1 MLLRPRRPQL
11 RKTVDWDLGHRRLNV
26 AELAAMSRTAG
37 KNCRAAA
44 EETRSRGMWAAGKGG
59 AEAGMRRGEV
69 NRACDGSVGEE
80 EEGRGGERS
89 GR

>member
-11 RKTVDWDLGHRRLNV
+11 RKTVDWDLGLLRLNV

-44 EETRSRGMWAAGKGG
+44 EETRSRGMWVAGKGG

-69 NRACDGSVGEE
+69 RLPGPPRWTPQGLVMGWRW
-80 EEGRGGERS
+80 RG
-89 GR
+89 